1 MITVID
7 LPVLFYWAKLLW
19 DQCIRLFDRRRCIH
33 TYLNAKLYIGS
44 VTSDTSH
51 DSPLK
56 EMESNYNS
64 SLSCWCQHRYM
75 CMLHFGLPQK
85 SGKGIVVEG

>member
-1 MITVID
+1 MFSFIGRRYCGINESSCLID
-7 LPVLFYWAKLLW
+7 EGVYT
-19 DQCIRLFDRRRCIH
+19 H
-33 TYLNAKLYIGS
+33 LNVKLYIGS

-56 EMESNYNS
+56 EMESNYNL

-85 SGKGIVVEG
+85 SGKGIVVKG